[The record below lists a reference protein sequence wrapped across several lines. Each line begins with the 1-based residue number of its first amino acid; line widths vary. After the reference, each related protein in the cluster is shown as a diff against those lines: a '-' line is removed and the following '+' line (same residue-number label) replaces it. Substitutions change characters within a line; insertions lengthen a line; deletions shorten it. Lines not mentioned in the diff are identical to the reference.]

1 MIGDSALTQPT
12 TGADAEPAVYRHAA
26 RLVLL
31 HGVTADGHSHF
42 GHQADRFA
50 DGRRVSLLD
59 YASSANS
66 TVPDGPFTHD
76 LLFDRWDG
84 VVSGDVAI
92 DCGGRRPS
100 RGRST

>member
-1 MIGDSALTQPT
+1 LIADSALTQPT

-59 YASSANS
+59 YASSATS

-84 VVSGDVAI
+84 VISGDVAI
-92 DCGGRRPS
+92 KGRGLRPTGGGS
-100 RGRST
+100 V

>member
-1 MIGDSALTQPT
+1 LVADSALTDPT

-26 RLVLL
+26 KLVLL
-31 HGVTADGHSHF
+31 HGVTAAGHLHF
-42 GHQADRFA
+42 GNQADRFA

-59 YASSANS
+59 YSGSATS
-66 TVPDGPFTHD
+66 TVPGGPFTHD

-84 VVSGDVAI
+84 VISGDVAI
-92 DCGGRRPS
+92 DCGGRRPT